1 MRAPLLLLFAACSES
16 TLSGTAVG
24 NLDATLRVLT
34 PLADDVTDL
43 TGSLDLAEARIV
55 DCDGNASMFVAGVTI
70 SLTGESTLTLPAGS
84 WCGLVLEPAAPAVW
98 SGLSTNGYAFDLQL
112 DLGVLAAGRTIAF
125 DTTGTLPLIWQ
136 MGDNPWLRAQDFGAD
151 DADVEVTPASDDHDR
166 LAAKARVPVL
176 YRDGNNDDRP
186 DPGEDDL
193 DPPEDLED
201 GRVEP

>member
-1 MRAPLLLLFAACSES
+1 MRAPLLLLLAACTES

-34 PLADDVTDL
+34 PYDDDVTDL
-43 TGSLDLAEARIV
+43 TGSLELTEARIV

-84 WCGLVLEPAAPAVW
+84 WCGLVLEPAAPAAW
-98 SGLSTNGYAFDLQL
+98 SGLSTDGYAFDLQL

-125 DTTGTLPLIWQ
+125 DTTAALPLIWQ
-136 MGDNPWLRAQDFGAD
+136 MGDKPWLRAKDIGAD
-151 DADVEVTPASDDHDR
+151 EADVQITPESEEHDD
-166 LAAKARVPVL
+166 LALEARNPVL
-176 YRDGNNDDRP
+176 YRDGNHDDRP

-193 DPPEDLED
+193 HPEDAD
-201 GRVEP
+201 DDHP

>member
-1 MRAPLLLLFAACSES
+1 MRATLLLLLAACSES

-24 NLDATLRVLT
+24 NVDATLRVLT
-34 PLADDVTDL
+34 PFADDVTDL
-43 TGSLDLAEARIV
+43 TGSLELTEARIV

-70 SLTGESTLTLPAGS
+70 SLTGTSTLTLPSGS
-84 WCGLVLEPAAPAVW
+84 WCGLVLEPAAPATW

-136 MGDNPWLRAQDFGAD
+136 MGDTTWLRAQDFGAD
-151 DADVEVTPASDDHDR
+151 DGDVSITPASEEHDQ
-166 LAAKARVPVL
+166 LAEEARVPLL
-176 YRDGNNDDRP
+176 YRDGNGDDRP

-193 DPPEDLED
+193 HPPDDPEDKP
-201 GRVEP
+201 EP